1 MTVLRGASVRPA
13 ASMDAR
19 PHPGVE
25 QRREA
30 NGTDVRRFVGSA
42 HAQSPR
48 QSERC
53 AALGRQRRLT
63 GSLRSPETARIRPP
77 YPRGNPAPRAIGH
90 NAVSNRVR
98 LTCMPRASRGANVGL
113 ETQSP
118 GFPRHPPKNCARPVR
133 SGEGC
138 GACHALFKFRM
149 SPCCRTPRPHERNLQ
164 PQGTI
169 ARRAKDQRHD
179 AHRQGAEAFA
189 PLGLS

>member
-63 GSLRSPETARIRPP
+63 GSLRSPETTRIRPP

-90 NAVSNRVR
+90 NAVSDRVR
-98 LTCMPRASRGANVGL
+98 LTCMPRARRGASVRAQNAVARLPKASAQELRPARSFGRRL
-113 ETQSP
+113 RRM
-118 GFPRHPPKNCARPVR
+118 PRSVQIQDVALLPNTSAARA
-133 SGEGC
+133 E
-138 GACHALFKFRM
+138 HA
-149 SPCCRTPRPHERNLQ
+149 T
-164 PQGTI
+164 
-169 ARRAKDQRHD
+169 ARD
-179 AHRQGAEAFA
+179 HRKTR
-189 PLGLS
+189 